1 MTVVAVDTGNRLI
14 KTAHA
19 EPFSAGLNRHLDVP
33 PIVATDTLFFE
44 GNYYSFSE
52 SQGFHRQDKTV
63 DDYYFILT
71 LAAIA
76 RELVM
81 KDAIRRAGNA
91 SVDFKTAMRS
101 AEREKISFNEDIF
114 LSIGLP
120 PSDMKILSEK
130 FKRYF
135 MRDGSALSYTY
146 NNIRFNVSIKD
157 VCVSAQ
163 GFAAIFPNDIFNE
176 VTKAPQ
182 TYIIDIGG
190 YTLDIARIVNRRPDP
205 GFFKSLDY
213 GVIHLYNEVAAI
225 IREEFSV
232 NINGIQIEAALR
244 HESIGSAD
252 IEKMVRKVADTYARR
267 IVAALQD
274 NGIDLKLSLPV
285 LMGGGAKL
293 MQDSLEKAINRS
305 DIIVLPDIRAN
316 AVGYEVFANRLLKE
330 RRRAAR

>member
-33 PIVATDTLFFE
+33 PVVATDTLFFE
-44 GNYYSFSE
+44 GNYFSFSE

-76 RELVM
+76 RELIM
-81 KDAIRRAGNA
+81 KDAMHRAGNVR
-91 SVDFKTAMRS
+91 VDFRQAMRN
-101 AEREKISFNEDIF
+101 AEREKLSFNDDIF

-120 PSDMKILSEK
+120 PSDMKVLSEK

-135 MRDGSALSYTY
+135 MRDGSSLSYTY
-146 NNIRFNVSIKD
+146 NGVRFDITIKD

-213 GVIHLYNEVAAI
+213 GVIHLYNEVSAI
-225 IREEFSV
+225 IREEFST
-232 NINGIQIEAALR
+232 NINGVQIEAAL
-244 HESIGSAD
+244 HKESIGSED
-252 IEKMVRKVADTYARR
+252 VERMVRKVADNYARR
-267 IVAALQD
+267 IIAALQD
-274 NGIDLKLSLPV
+274 CGIDLKLSLPV
-285 LMGGGAKL
+285 LMGGGAQL
-293 MQDSLEKAINRS
+293 MRDALENAIGRPE
-305 DIIVLPDIRAN
+305 IIVLPDIRAN